1 MTQIAGKAAVV
12 TGGGSGLGK
21 GVSLAL
27 AAEGAKVVVADILK
41 DNAEATA
48 AMIRDTGGQAIAVV
62 CDVSDRTAVRALKE
76 EANAAFGLVQI
87 VIPNAGATSF
97 KPLTAMSDDET
108 DWIVEVNFMGV
119 MNFLQVFLPDMIT
132 SGDGHIV
139 SSASVA
145 GLCPNLMDNHV
156 PYSAAK
162 AGVIGM
168 SVNLRRELEGTGVQS
183 TVFLVASV
191 AGDMKEQN
199 SLYRPARFGGPYKE
213 DIAPPTT
220 FRRGRPRPPA
230 EVAPMVIEAIRN
242 NRPML
247 VSDPGYRAW
256 FDRYVG
262 MVHEA
267 FDDLDRFYAEHPEYQ
282 D

>member
-1 MTQIAGKAAVV
+1 MTEIAGKAALV

-21 GVSLAL
+21 GIAMAL
-27 AAEGAKVVVADILK
+27 AAEGARVVIADILQE
-41 DNAEATA
+41 NAEATA
-48 AMIRDTGGQAIAVV
+48 AAIRAAGGEAIAAT
-62 CDVSDRTAVRALKE
+62 CDVSDRAAVRALKQT
-76 EANAAFGLVQI
+76 ANDAFGPIQI

-97 KPLTAMSDDET
+97 KPMTEISDEEI

-119 MNFLQVFLPDMIT
+119 MNFLQIFLPDLIA

-145 GLCPNLMDNHV
+145 GLVPILMENHV

-168 SVNLRRELEGTGVQS
+168 SVNLQRELEGTGVQS

-191 AGDMKEQN
+191 AGDMREQN
-199 SLYRPARFGGPYKE
+199 SLYRPARFGGPYQE
-213 DIAPPTT
+213 AIAPPTS
-220 FRRGRPRPPA
+220 FKRGNARPPA
-230 EVAPMVIEAIRN
+230 DVAPMVIQAIRN

-247 VSDPGYRAW
+247 VSDPGYREW
-256 FDRYVG
+256 FDRYVA

-267 FDDLDRFYAEHPEYQ
+267 FDDVDRFVAAEN
-282 D
+282 